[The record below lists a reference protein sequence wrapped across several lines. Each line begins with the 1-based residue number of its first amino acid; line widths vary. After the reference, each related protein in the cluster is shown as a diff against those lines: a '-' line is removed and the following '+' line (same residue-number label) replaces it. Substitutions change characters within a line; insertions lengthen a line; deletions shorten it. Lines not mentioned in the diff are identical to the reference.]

1 MLMACAGTVLILEW
15 INVEYLKNTHYD
27 TPVLRFGK
35 AFTTLGVA
43 LGISAV
49 FQACA

>member
-1 MLMACAGTVLILEW
+1 M
-15 INVEYLKNTHYD
+15 EYLKNTHYD
-27 TPVLRFGK
+27 APVLRFGK

-49 FQACA
+49 FQASVGFFLVTRHMIMMGI